1 MLIVQPMSI
10 FFSYNDKFYPEGTP
24 VVTPDSRAIRYGD
37 GLFESVKIINGKI
50 IHAELHFQRLIKGLS
65 LLEFDIPKF
74 FSFQKFESDILYLA
88 QKNGHLSSARVRYAV
103 LRGNGGLYDAENHHP
118 NIIIQT
124 WALAAPSHLN
134 ENGLVMGVYH
144 RTHKPCDEL
153 SNLKNNNYLPNVL
166 AALYAQKNKFNDVVL
181 LNVHN
186 RVCESTIANLFI
198 VKGEKVFTPSLAEG
212 CVAGVYRQ
220 HVIDTLQ
227 KNGVDCIETAITV
240 EELYNADEA
249 FVTNSVANIKWIKQ
263 IDDTAYGSAF
273 IVKIY
278 SLF

>member
-10 FFSYNDKFYPEGTP
+10 FFSYNDKCYPEGTP
-24 VVTPDSRAIRYGD
+24 VVSPDSRAIRYGD

-50 IHAELHFQRLIKGLS
+50 IHAELHFQRLLKGLS

-74 FSFQKFESDILYLA
+74 FTFEKFEQDILHLA
-88 QKNGHLSSARVRYAV
+88 RKNGHLSSARVRYAV

-124 WALAAPSHLN
+124 WALTTSARLN
-134 ENGLVMGVYH
+134 DNGLVMGVYH
-144 RTHKPCDEL
+144 RTHKPCDDI
-153 SNLKNNNYLPNVL
+153 SNLKHNNYLPNVV
-166 AALYAQKNKFNDVVL
+166 AALYAQKNRLNDVVL

-198 VKGEKVFTPSLAEG
+198 IKDEKVYTPSLSEG

-220 HVIDTLQ
+220 YVIETLQ
-227 KNGVDCIETAITV
+227 NNGIACTERPLTI
-240 EELYNADEA
+240 EELYAADEA

-263 IDDTAYGSAF
+263 IDDKEYGNTF
-273 IVKIY
+273 IGKIY